1 LDIED
6 LVDVAKPDERSI
18 MTYVSE
24 YFHCFAAQGLKELA
38 ARRVKKFAQFNK
50 SMEDMQEDY
59 QNQALELLQWISN
72 IIQLLNDRNFED
84 SSEAAKEL
92 FNSHRAY
99 LSAEKPVRCA
109 QKLDLEALYANI
121 QTKLS
126 VYSRHPYVV
135 PEGLSSEDLDIAW
148 ENLEKAEKSRGVAVR
163 DHMFKFM
170 TKATSSL
177 SEEQIKEFEAS
188 FRHFDKDGSE
198 FLDMPEFKAALVA
211 LGIPFKNDDELK
223 RVFNLVSEGNPKISK
238 QQFVNYLISIAE
250 DKDTPDQIKESFKEL
265 ADESSSISTA
275 QLRIHPLE
283 DPEIN
288 YLGERMPHAGETTF
302 DYRGYTDSVFKL

>member
-1 LDIED
+1 
-6 LVDVAKPDERSI
+6 
-18 MTYVSE
+18 
-24 YFHCFAAQGLKELA
+24 
-38 ARRVKKFAQFNK
+38 
-50 SMEDMQEDY
+50 
-59 QNQALELLQWISN
+59 
-72 IIQLLNDRNFED
+72 
-84 SSEAAKEL
+84 
-92 FNSHRAY
+92 
-99 LSAEKPVRCA
+99 
-109 QKLDLEALYANI
+109 
-121 QTKLS
+121 
-126 VYSRHPYVV
+126 
-135 PEGLSSEDLDIAW
+135 
-148 ENLEKAEKSRGVAVR
+148 
-163 DHMFKFM
+163 MFKFM